1 MEQKQFKCTGD
12 CLQCSIV
19 QRQYCACQHA
29 YNTLRMVQAMQD
41 ALNVME
47 DTMEGLTAKL
57 AAIQDNE
64 AHVFNPATVPD
75 VSPSGQDTAQK
86 GDGAEE

>member
-1 MEQKQFKCTGD
+1 
-12 CLQCSIV
+12 
-19 QRQYCACQHA
+19 
-29 YNTLRMVQAMQD
+29 MQD

-75 VSPSGQDTAQK
+75 VFPSGQDTAQK